1 MKNKSVFFPHGR
13 EITWIDPQ
21 ALAQKETCEAFTLWT
36 TLRGERRW
44 PARKEMTLRQMAGL
58 LPYMSLVK
66 VLGDGIDFEHRI
78 VGDAIVQAF
87 NVPIQNRRF
96 SEIAKEAPMLIE
108 SSFALFR
115 QVAAT
120 GVPIAWRQR
129 VGHNGM
135 HIVFTDAEMV
145 LLPFGDGGDAVD
157 HIAAFGV
164 YSSQTFPSN

>member
-1 MKNKSVFFPHGR
+1 MTSTSVFFPHGR
-13 EITWIDPQ
+13 EITWIDPLT
-21 ALAQKETCEAFTLWT
+21 LAQKETCDAFSLWAS
-36 TLRGERRW
+36 LRGERRW

-66 VLGDGIDFEHRI
+66 VLDSGKDFEHRI
-78 VGDAIVQAF
+78 VGDVIVQAF

-96 SEIAKEAPMLIE
+96 SEIAAEAPMLIE

-115 QVAAT
+115 QVANT
-120 GVPIAWRQR
+120 GAPIAWRQR
-129 VGHNGM
+129 IGHNGM

-145 LLPFGDGGDAVD
+145 LLPFGDGCDAVD

-164 YSSQTFPSN
+164 YSSQAFPSD